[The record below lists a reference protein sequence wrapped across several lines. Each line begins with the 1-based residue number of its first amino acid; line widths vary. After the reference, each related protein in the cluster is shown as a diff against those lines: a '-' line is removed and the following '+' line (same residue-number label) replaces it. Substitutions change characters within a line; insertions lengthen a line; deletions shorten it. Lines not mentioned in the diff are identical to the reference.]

1 MTALPIWVDVSAMAV
16 NGFFAAAVAR
26 NRGFPIYGT
35 LFAGLLVALGGGMVR
50 DVLLNLEPAAIAD
63 WVYIPAVIVAAVL
76 GALTFHRVV
85 AMPTPALVLSGVAW
99 GLLVSIGVQKGVDYD
114 VPVASAILL
123 GVLTT
128 TAGGIIVDGMA
139 ATRATVARQA
149 HWTASALVVGSAAF
163 WIATTTLGFWPAVVT
178 AIVVTTFLRVVSV
191 KRDWPSPLWPGQTRE
206 ETSGDSDA
214 PKEAKTDA
222 PPH

>member
-1 MTALPIWVDVSAMAV
+1 MAV

-26 NRGFPIYGT
+26 NRGFPVYGT

-50 DVLLNLEPAAIAD
+50 DVLLNLEPAAIAN
-63 WVYIPAVIVAAVL
+63 WIYIPAVIVAAAV

-85 AMPTPALVLSGVAW
+85 AMPMPALILSGVAW
-99 GLLVSIGVQKGVDYD
+99 GLLITIGVQKGVDYD

-149 HWTASALVVGSAAF
+149 HWTATALVIGSAAF
-163 WIATTTLGFWPAVVT
+163 WVVTTTLGFWPAVVT
-178 AIVVTTFLRVVSV
+178 GVVVTTLLRVISV
-191 KRDWPSPLWPGQTRE
+191 KRDWPSPLWPGQTRA
-206 ETSGDSDA
+206 ETSGDPDTPEEAKGDA
-214 PKEAKTDA
+214 PT
-222 PPH
+222 H